1 MKKLF
6 FFFAT
11 ITTIALTSCSPQRII
26 YRESSGRNIE
36 PTQGAVF
43 TPALVADL
51 NILTDKSV
59 SNVIVFK
66 DVVVTTAILGEIEN
80 YKKMALFQTIQKY
93 NADLMVASMIN
104 VDTTPQGHL
113 ECTVVG
119 YPARYTNF
127 RQINSADSTAVKYTE
142 RILSHSQKGE
152 KRGAKDLSLNPLN
165 LFNKKK

>member
-1 MKKLF
+1 MKKLL

-11 ITTIALTSCSPQRII
+11 IATIALTSCGPQRII
-26 YRESSGRNIE
+26 YKESSGRNVE
-36 PTQGAVF
+36 PTQGVVF

-59 SNVIVFK
+59 SNVVVFK
-66 DVVVTTAILGEIEN
+66 DVVVTTAILGEVEN

-104 VDTTPQGHL
+104 VNTTSRGQL
-113 ECTVVG
+113 EVTVVG

-127 RQINSADSTAVKYTE
+127 HQINSADTIAIKYTE
-142 RILSHSQKGE
+142 RIISNSQKGE
-152 KRGAKDLSLNPLN
+152 KRAAKDLSLN